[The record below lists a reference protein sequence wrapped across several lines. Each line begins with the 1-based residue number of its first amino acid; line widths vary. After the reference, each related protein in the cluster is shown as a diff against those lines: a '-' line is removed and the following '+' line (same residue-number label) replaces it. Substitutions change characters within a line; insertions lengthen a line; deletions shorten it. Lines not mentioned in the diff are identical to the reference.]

1 MIKACLLEDRQPIK
15 TRTLRYDNKPLPK
28 LTLEKS
34 NGILY
39 CPILKVGST
48 FLNRILKALGSN
60 GSIKSPFETRRGHGP
75 TTSILRLDRP
85 HALSL
90 DEVREVNRAL
100 NRSISFMAVR
110 DPYTKLFSGYAD
122 KLFHPNSNFWK
133 IAGQK
138 IQRLI
143 RDDNEAHA
151 DDVICGHDIHFNEF
165 VKYIIYA
172 HEHGD
177 RLNRHFVTL
186 HEHCDPCV
194 IEYDYILK
202 IETFKDD
209 VMFLL
214 DRLNETFGT
223 EIKFSNFEQETA
235 IDNARQHIGHSFG
248 TRRKYGKKC
257 NIPNLS
263 FLFRTWRY
271 LQMNGIISKMVDLPI
286 KREKDASEMTARRF
300 IDIVSDVISRTEN
313 WTAVK
318 MQRKEAFL
326 QAYRSVDM
334 TSLQKLQ
341 KIMEPDC
348 RYFGYDCGLEN
359 FHSVRDSVQLD
370 FDYFDAI

>member
-1 MIKACLLEDRQPIK
+1 MKFE
-15 TRTLRYDNKPLPK
+15 T
-28 LTLEKS
+28 S

-48 FLNRILKALGSN
+48 FLNRILVTTASN
-60 GSIKSPFETRRGHGP
+60 GSLNSPFKTKSRKGP
-75 TTSILRLDRP
+75 TIRNLNNLHVSSR
-85 HALSL
+85 
-90 DEVREVNRAL
+90 DEEAEMNLVL

-122 KLFHPNSNFWK
+122 KLFHPNYLFWR
-133 IAGQK
+133 ITGQQ

-143 RDDNEAHA
+143 RKENVTEGA
-151 DDVICGHDIHFNEF
+151 DVLCGHDISFAEF
-165 VKYIIYA
+165 VKYIIYS

-177 RLNRHFVTL
+177 RLNGHFVTL
-186 HEHCDPCV
+186 HKPCDPCL
-194 IEYDYILK
+194 IELDYILK

-214 DRLNETFGT
+214 NVLNESFGT

-235 IDNARQHIGHSFG
+235 IDNAKQHIKISFV
-248 TRRKYGKKC
+248 TRKKYAKQC

-271 LQMNGIISKMVDLPI
+271 LQMSGIISKTVDLPI
-286 KREKDASEMTARRF
+286 KSEEHATELTADDF
-300 IDIVSDVISRTEN
+300 IDIVSNVISGIED
-313 WTAVK
+313 WPAVK

-326 QAYRSVDM
+326 QAYRSVDFL
-334 TSLQKLQ
+334 SLVKLQ

-348 RYFGYDCGLEN
+348 RYFEYDCGLEN
-359 FHSVRDSVQLD
+359 FKTVRDSVKLD
-370 FDYFDAI
+370 FDYFDAF